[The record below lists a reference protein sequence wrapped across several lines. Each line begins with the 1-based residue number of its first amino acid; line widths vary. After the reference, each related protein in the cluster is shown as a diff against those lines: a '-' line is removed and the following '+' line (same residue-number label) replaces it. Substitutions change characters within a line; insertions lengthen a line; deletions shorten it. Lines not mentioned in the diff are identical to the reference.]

1 MTRTRCS
8 GILLHPTSLPGPY
21 GIGDLGPEAARW
33 LHWLADTGCTFWQI
47 LPLGPT
53 GYGDSPYFCFSA
65 FAGNPYLVS
74 PDLLAAGGL
83 LAAADLA
90 ELPDFPAD
98 RVDFGQVIPWKLGL
112 LDRAFDRFRESPPG
126 DSAVRYRAFRRAQ
139 AGWLDDY
146 ALFMA
151 LKEAQGGGPW
161 AQWPAPLRHRRRTAL
176 AEARATLS
184 LEVERQAFRQF
195 VFFEQWEGLR
205 HEARRLGLR
214 IMGDAPMY
222 VAGDSADVWAHP
234 DLFKLD
240 ADLNPAVV
248 AGVPPDYFAE
258 TGQLWGNPIYDWDR
272 HAADDFAWWISRMRA
287 LLGLTDLVR
296 IDHFRAFVNYWEV
309 PAGSPT
315 AAVGRW
321 AWGPGAAFFKR
332 VEAALGGLPIVAED
346 LGELHPK
353 VPALL
358 RETGLPGM
366 KVMQFAYDGDPENAF
381 LPEHH
386 SENCVVYTGTHD
398 NDTTVGWYRSLSADR
413 RRLVRT
419 AVGSTGRHIA
429 WDLIRVAWASPAF
442 LAVAPLQDVLEIG
455 PEGRMNAPG
464 SFGGNWTW
472 RLPPG
477 AATPVRRERL
487 AAANRAAGRHRE
499 G

>member
-1 MTRTRCS
+1 
-8 GILLHPTSLPGPY
+8 
-21 GIGDLGPEAARW
+21 
-33 LHWLADTGCTFWQI
+33 
-47 LPLGPT
+47 
-53 GYGDSPYFCFSA
+53 
-65 FAGNPYLVS
+65 
-74 PDLLAAGGL
+74 
-83 LAAADLA
+83 
-90 ELPDFPAD
+90 
-98 RVDFGQVIPWKLGL
+98 
-112 LDRAFDRFRESPPG
+112 
-126 DSAVRYRAFRRAQ
+126 
-139 AGWLDDY
+139 
-146 ALFMA
+146 MA

-161 AQWPAPLRHRRRTAL
+161 AQWPAPLRHRRRAAL
-176 AEARATLS
+176 AEARAALS

-195 VFFEQWEGLR
+195 LFFEQWESLR
-205 HEARRLGLR
+205 DEARRLGLR

-272 HAADDFAWWISRMRA
+272 HAADGFAWWISRMRA
-287 LLGLTDLVR
+287 LLGLADLVR

-332 VEAALGGLPIVAED
+332 VEEALGGLPIVAED

-366 KVMQFAYDGDPENAF
+366 KVMQFAYDGDPENPF

-386 SENCVVYTGTHD
+386 SGNCVVYTGTHD
-398 NDTTVGWYRSLSADR
+398 NDTTVGWYRSLR
-413 RRLVRT
+413 RR
-419 AVGSTGRHIA
+419 AA
-429 WDLIRVAWASPAF
+429 
-442 LAVAPLQDVLEIG
+442 
-455 PEGRMNAPG
+455 
-464 SFGGNWTW
+464 
-472 RLPPG
+472 PPG
-477 AATPVRRERL
+477 ARRRGRHRAGHRLGPDPGGLGLPRLPGRGPAAGRARDRPGRADERPRLLRRQLDLAAAGRGRHPGPAGTP
-487 AAANRAAGRHRE
+487 AAANRAAGGTGRAE
-499 G
+499 P